1 MAGLTRRQTCV
12 DENKGIQGC
21 TPHRS
26 VAQQFESKEYPI
38 QRLKCKR

>member
-26 VAQQFESKEYPI
+26 VVQQFESKEYPI